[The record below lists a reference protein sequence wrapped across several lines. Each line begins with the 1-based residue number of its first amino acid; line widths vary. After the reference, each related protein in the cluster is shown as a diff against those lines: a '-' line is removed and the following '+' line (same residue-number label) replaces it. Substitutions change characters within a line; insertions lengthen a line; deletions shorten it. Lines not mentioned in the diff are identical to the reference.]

1 MPKYSR
7 LTRLILSPVPGRDF
21 VHFFCTQAIYYQFL
35 TNDSLNRR
43 HGRCDDNEI
52 NTMENGQSLI
62 YILPGVCVARV
73 LSLTL
78 YKP

>member
-7 LTRLILSPVPGRDF
+7 LTRLILSPVPGRNF
-21 VHFFCTQAIYYQFL
+21 VHFFCTRAISYQFL
-35 TNDSLNRR
+35 TNDSLNRQ

-52 NTMENGQSLI
+52 NNKENGRGLI
-62 YILPGVCVARV
+62 YISPGVCVARV

-78 YKP
+78 HKP